1 MNPLVILFNVAV
13 CSVQI
18 YIVWMLTY
26 VLFTRQPRPSGGIFF
41 HRPRLALCSMILVSL
56 LEFATTLYDLDG
68 PGTHFPLGIRI
79 PVLAFQTAVMLRAL

>member
-1 MNPLVILFNVAV
+1 MTVFAIIFNLAV
-13 CSVQI
+13 CSVQV
-18 YIVWMLTY
+18 YITWMLIY
-26 VLFTRQPRPSGGIFF
+26 VLVTRQPLPTGGIYF
-41 HRPRLALCSMILVSL
+41 HRPRLAICSMILVSL